1 MQKVHTFKLGKISS
15 YLEKIK
21 CRPGT
26 ERAVFHLSLQRQIL
40 QIKMRLIG
48 IDQLGRVNRMN
59 LGTVAPLI
67 GVTIRSTVRKAA
79 KLAVYDEMRIS
90 VKNHQTAPTIRPEM
104 DLDGKFGQLIS
115 DLLHLPYIE

>member
-1 MQKVHTFKLGKISS
+1 
-15 YLEKIK
+15 
-21 CRPGT
+21 
-26 ERAVFHLSLQRQIL
+26 
-40 QIKMRLIG
+40 
-48 IDQLGRVNRMN
+48 MN